1 MSVIKVKKS
10 GVLCNKWLKSDY
22 KEFVDWINGYDKLH
36 MSINGVYYLISLIV
50 QFNYFYIV
58 IMNV

>member
-36 MSINGVYYLISLIV
+36 MSIKWCLLPNKFNSTV
-50 QFNYFYIV
+50 QLFLYSDN
-58 IMNV
+58 